1 MAAVPLGRIGR
12 PEEVAHAVLW
22 LASDDA
28 SPSKRPANVR
38 RHPFDALESLA
49 A

>member
-28 SPSKRPANVR
+28 PDPKPHTAIR
-38 RHPFDALESLA
+38 RHPFDLSKTLA

>member
-28 SPSKRPANVR
+28 SPLEPPADVR
-38 RHPFDALESLA
+38 RRPLGAPKALA